1 MGERMHSNIRRAAEA
16 GLFVILAAVVTGIWT
31 CLWLPPF

>member
-1 MGERMHSNIRRAAEA
+1 MHKSNRYA
-16 GLFVILAAVVTGIWT
+16 GQTILFVILAAVVTGIWT